1 MQAFRTSA
9 EDMVHQALAVLA
21 QQDSELAR
29 LDEIPSPL
37 YVTDAQGVVTF
48 YNRACIGFSGRTPE
62 AGRDRWC
69 VTWKL
74 YTDSGEALAHEKCP
88 MAVAIQEKRPVRG
101 VTAVAERPDGSRV
114 NFRPYP
120 TPLLDEN
127 GELIGAVNLLV
138 DITSSRLR
146 DKMEQCRRLA
156 TTVGD
161 PEVVRALKDLAREY
175 EQKMLA
181 LA

>member
-1 MQAFRTSA
+1 
-9 EDMVHQALAVLA
+9 
-21 QQDSELAR
+21 
-29 LDEIPSPL
+29 
-37 YVTDAQGVVTF
+37 
-48 YNRACIGFSGRTPE
+48 
-62 AGRDRWC
+62 
-69 VTWKL
+69 
-74 YTDSGEALAHEKCP
+74 
-88 MAVAIQEKRPVRG
+88 
-101 VTAVAERPDGSRV
+101 VAERPDGSRV

>member
-9 EDMVHQALAVLA
+9 EDMLHQALAVLG
-21 QQDSELAR
+21 QRDSELAR
-29 LDEIPSPL
+29 LDEIPSAL
-37 YVTDAQGVVTF
+37 YVTDAQGVITF
-48 YNRACIGFSGRTPE
+48 YNKACIGFSGRTPE

-74 YTDSGEALAHEKCP
+74 YTDAGEALAHDKCP
-88 MAVAIQEKRPVRG
+88 MAVAIEEKRAVRG

-120 TPLLDEN
+120 TPLFDES

-146 DKMEQCRRLA
+146 DKMEQCLRLA
-156 TTVGD
+156 TAVGD
-161 PEVVRALKDLAREY
+161 PEVVRALKGLAREY
-175 EQKMLA
+175 EEKMLA